1 MHRRGRVRAVLAA
14 IFPSIAAAQAPSRV
28 LFRVFLSDGRVLSS
42 YGEWARLDDRV
53 IFSMPT
59 QLSRDPV
66 ELHLVTIPA
75 KRVDWPRTERYA
87 ESVRAAA
94 YAATRGDADF
104 AAFSSEVARVL
115 NDVARIEDPASRL
128 RTAERA
134 RQKLADWPAAHY
146 GYRIGEVRSALGVL
160 DEVIAQLRVAVG
172 ITRFDLSLSAN
183 APLAEPPPPPLPPPT
198 DAELVEQFVA
208 AASVA
213 ESPVERIGL
222 LKTVM
227 RLIDRAM
234 AMMPGEWA
242 SRMRRVVTGELD
254 REQRAEQAYND
265 LRTRTLEE
273 ANKLAARGRAADL
286 EKLRDKVREE
296 DRRLGGQR
304 PGDIAALL
312 DTIDLEATA
321 AIAAREARQVY
332 EKRSPV
338 YRKYRRST
346 NGAFKVFTDA
356 AIALEQVRSM
366 TGPAVS
372 AIGPLTKRLAS
383 TSPRLSESACAGGA
397 CFRSRDHRQRVGAGA
412 ECVPSARR
420 SRVGQQHRHRTA
432 RIFRGGRGPDAV
444 SARAHR
450 SAHRDGAA
458 GRQVITPRRI
468 RLLGSPDLAGYRSTL
483 VDLTRA
489 LDASTADDTFVVAPT
504 TAAAEQ
510 LRRTLDARLR
520 DHAHRPHIGP
530 RSALYDEL
538 ISRLPEPLRLLIGIR
553 ARSGTRGRRA
563 RSGGVRLAAAVSR
576 PSGARRGDAR
586 AVRSPAQAWPHR

>member
-1 MHRRGRVRAVLAA
+1 MRVKLAIPLMRRVLGVLFLAA
-14 IFPSIAAAQAPSRV
+14 VFPSIVSAQAPSSRV
-28 LFRVFLSDGRVLSS
+28 LFRVFLADGRVLSS

-59 QLSRDPV
+59 QLSREPV

-75 KRVDWPRTERYA
+75 RRIDWPRTERYA

-104 AAFSSEVARVL
+104 ASFSKDVAKVL

-128 RTAERA
+128 KTAERA

-146 GYRIGEVRSALGVL
+146 GYRITEVREALGVL

-172 ITRFDLSLSAN
+172 ITSFDLSLSAN
-183 APLAEPPPPPLPPPT
+183 APLPEPPPPPLPPPT

-242 SRMRRVVTGELD
+242 SRMRRVVSGDLE
-254 REQRAEQAYND
+254 REQRIEQAYND
-265 LRTRTLEE
+265 LRTRTLQE
-273 ANKLAARGRAADL
+273 ANALASRGRAADL
-286 EKLRDKVREE
+286 ERLREKVKEE

-321 AIAAREARQVY
+321 AIAAREARREY
-332 EKRSPV
+332 DKRSPA

-356 AIALEQVRSM
+356 ATALEQVRSM
-366 TGPAVS
+366 TGPAVAS
-372 AIGPLTKRLAS
+372 IGPLTKRLAAAS
-383 TSPRLSESACAGGA
+383 RGFQKVKAPVELASAHAIIGSAWELAQNAFRLRVESVSANNIDTA
-397 CFRSRDHRQRVGAGA
+397 QRASSAAAGA
-412 ECVPSARR
+412 
-420 SRVGQQHRHRTA
+420 
-432 RIFRGGRGPDAV
+432 
-444 SARAHR
+444 
-450 SAHRDGAA
+450 
-458 GRQVITPRRI
+458 
-468 RLLGSPDLAGYRSTL
+468 LM
-483 VDLTRA
+483 
-489 LDASTADDTFVVAPT
+489 
-504 TAAAEQ
+504 
-510 LRRTLDARLR
+510 
-520 DHAHRPHIGP
+520 
-530 RSALYDEL
+530 LYQ
-538 ISRLPEPLRLLIGIR
+538 R
-553 ARSGTRGRRA
+553 ARSDQLT
-563 RSGGVRLAAAVSR
+563 LME
-576 PSGARRGDAR
+576 P
-586 AVRSPAQAWPHR
+586 PAGK

>member
-1 MHRRGRVRAVLAA
+1 MGVLLLAA
-14 IFPSIAAAQAPSRV
+14 MFPSIAAAQAPASRV

-75 KRVDWPRTERYA
+75 QRVDWPRTEQYA

-104 AAFSSEVARVL
+104 AAFSSEVAKVL

-146 GYRIGEVRSALGVL
+146 GYRIGEVRDALGVL

-213 ESPVERIGL
+213 DSPVERIGL

-242 SRMRRVVTGELD
+242 SRMRRVVSGDLD
-254 REQRAEQAYND
+254 REQRTEQAYND

-286 EKLRDKVREE
+286 EKLRDKVKEE

-312 DTIDLEATA
+312 DDDRSRSDGGDRRARGAAGIRQARAGVSETTGAPRTA
-321 AIAAREARQVY
+321 PSRCL
-332 EKRSPV
+332 PT
-338 YRKYRRST
+338 RRSRSSRC
-346 NGAFKVFTDA
+346 A
-356 AIALEQVRSM
+356 SM

-383 TSPRLSESACAGGA
+383 ASRGFQKVRAPEELASAHAIIGSAWELAQNAFRL
-397 CFRSRDHRQRVGAGA
+397 RV
-412 ECVPSARR
+412 E
-420 SRVGQQHRHRTA
+420 
-432 RIFRGGRGPDAV
+432 AV
-444 SARAHR
+444 SANNIDTAQRAS
-450 SAHRDGAA
+450 SAAA
-458 GRQVITPRRI
+458 G
-468 RLLGSPDLAGYRSTL
+468 
-483 VDLTRA
+483 A
-489 LDASTADDTFVVAPT
+489 LM
-504 TAAAEQ
+504 
-510 LRRTLDARLR
+510 
-520 DHAHRPHIGP
+520 
-530 RSALYDEL
+530 LYQ
-538 ISRLPEPLRLLIGIR
+538 R
-553 ARSGTRGRRA
+553 ARTDQLT
-563 RSGGVRLAAAVSR
+563 VME
-576 PSGARRGDAR
+576 P
-586 AVRSPAQAWPHR
+586 PAGK